1 MTSEQLQEIFGN
13 EIGRVYSFT
22 DSIPEGSDP
31 QVHITEAFATAA
43 GSNLINCIVT
53 HIFGTWLVYTKEST
67 VTSDKFTLLVELPLP
82 VPEVPEVPEVPAE
95 SETQS
100 E

>member
-13 EIGRVYSFT
+13 EVGRVYSFT
-22 DSIPEGSDP
+22 DSIPENSDP
-31 QVHITEAFATAA
+31 DAYITEVFATAA

-53 HIFGTWLVYTKEST
+53 RIFDTWLVYTKEST

-82 VPEVPEVPEVPAE
+82 VPEVPEVPAE
-95 SETQS
+95 SETQP